1 MTRAHLSVVEGLF
14 NMDDNNKNKQ
24 AVKIELEFVPIRR
37 QQDLQPFV
45 EALYQIENA
54 FEDIKNLKAS
64 FETKPATEEEEE
76 KEVQQMEAQIE
87 AQMNQY
93 HFEKETRADDNADDG
108 LVTLMTKVFIAENSV
123 CMCNSGLLYKDCCG
137 TE

>member
-1 MTRAHLSVVEGLF
+1 
-14 NMDDNNKNKQ
+14 MDDNNKNKQ